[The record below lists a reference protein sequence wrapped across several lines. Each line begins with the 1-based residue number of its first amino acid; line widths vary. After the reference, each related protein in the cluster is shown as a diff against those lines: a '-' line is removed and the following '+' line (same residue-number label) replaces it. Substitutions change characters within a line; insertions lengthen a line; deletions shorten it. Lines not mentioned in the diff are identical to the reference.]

1 VTRGSHLALAAE
13 RGELVPLPEFLERAW
28 QIMRDE
34 PAEPGEEARPALFLL
49 EGGGQQSAPRGRS
62 ELRLVTTRRSY
73 RS

>member
-34 PAEPGEEARPALFLL
+34 PAEPGEQGRPALFVL
-49 EGGGQQSAPRGRS
+49 EGGGQQSAPRARAT
-62 ELRLVTTRRSY
+62 LRLVESRRSY
-73 RS
+73 RA

>member
-1 VTRGSHLALAAE
+1 MTRGSHLALAAE

-34 PAEPGEEARPALFLL
+34 PGEPDQAARPALFLL
-49 EGGGQQSAPRGRS
+49 EGGGQQRAPRGRG
-62 ELRLVTTRRSY
+62 ELRLVTARRRY

>member
-34 PAEPGEEARPALFLL
+34 PAEPDEEGRPALFLL
-49 EGGGQQSAPRGRS
+49 EGGGQPSAPRARAD
-62 ELRLVTTRRSY
+62 LRLVVARRTY
-73 RS
+73 RA